1 MLDAILARFKEGA
14 VLVSPEHQATFD
26 GCMSAL
32 GKCPDI
38 GKLMAEGAHAGNDDF
53 WYRQDD
59 WRSFYR
65 PYLVKDGILT
75 IPVKGV
81 LLHDFPW
88 QLGSWATG
96 YVYITKAL
104 ERGIA
109 DPMVRG
115 IILHCHTPGG
125 DVAGCF
131 ELVDKI
137 HAARG
142 KKPIRAFAHE
152 AAYSAGYAIA
162 SAASKIVVSRT
173 GGVGSIGVVTAHVDV
188 SKMLDDIGYKITF
201 IHFGKHKVDG
211 NPYAP
216 LPDDVKARI
225 QARID
230 SLGAIFVASVAR
242 NRRMDEQA
250 VRDTEA
256 LTYSADEALSIGLA
270 DSIGPLDDAVAE
282 FSADLETLEGEE
294 QMADYTQ
301 AQYDEAVANATA
313 TATAAGHKAGV
324 DAERTRV
331 TGIMSS
337 EAAKSR
343 PKSAMAAVKAGMS
356 VEAATEF
363 LADLA
368 EEAPAAAAPAATT
381 TQQNFDKAMEEGKP
395 GITAA
400 DEGKPSRAQM
410 TAARMGWD
418 KKAS

>member
-1 MLDAILARFKEGA
+1 MLEAILARFKEGA
-14 VLVSPEHQATFD
+14 VLVSPEHQASFE

-32 GKCPDI
+32 AKLPDLP
-38 GKLMAEGAHAGNDDF
+38 KMMTDMASDEF
-53 WYRQDD
+53 WYRPDD

-88 QLGSWATG
+88 QIGSWATG
-96 YVYITKAL
+96 YRYIEKAL
-104 ERGIA
+104 ERGLEDA
-109 DPMVRG
+109 SVRG
-115 IILHCHTPGG
+115 IILHCHSPGG

-131 ELVDKI
+131 EVVDKI
-137 HAARG
+137 FAARG
-142 KKPIRAFAHE
+142 RKPIRAFAHE
-152 AAYSAGYAIA
+152 AAYSAAYAIA

-173 GGVGSIGVVTAHVDV
+173 GGVGSIGVVTAHFDV

-211 NPYAP
+211 NPYEP
-216 LPDDVKARI
+216 LPDEVKARI

-230 SLGAIFVASVAR
+230 GLGQVFVASVAR
-242 NRRMDEQA
+242 NRRMEEQA

-282 FSADLETLEGEE
+282 FSADLSNPEGDE

-301 AQYDEAVANATA
+301 AQLDEAVASATA
-313 TATAAGHKAGV
+313 NSTTAGKAAGV
-324 DAERTRV
+324 QEERGRITAILASDE
-331 TGIMSS
+331 G
-337 EAAKSR
+337 KKR
-343 PKSAMAAVKAGMS
+343 PKAALSAALKTDMTVDQANA
-356 VEAATEF
+356 F

-368 EEAPAAAAPAATT
+368 EEKPAAATEQSDNKQKFDANMTNGAPNIGAEGGG
-381 TQQNFDKAMEEGKP
+381 EEQGTSRAKR
-395 GITAA
+395 TAA
-400 DEGKPSRAQM
+400 AVGWTKP
-410 TAARMGWD
+410 
-418 KKAS
+418 